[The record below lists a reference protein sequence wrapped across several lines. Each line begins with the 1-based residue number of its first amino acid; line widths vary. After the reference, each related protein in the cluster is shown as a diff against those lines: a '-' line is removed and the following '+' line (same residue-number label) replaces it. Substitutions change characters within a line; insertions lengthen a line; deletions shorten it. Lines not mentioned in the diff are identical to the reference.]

1 MTDRV
6 TAPGYPFGAMRD
18 LQESPARLADP
29 GIPPDPCY
37 PCKVPRN
44 AEVIR
49 QWSILKELEASRR
62 VTIDD
67 LAARTGVT
75 TRTIRRDLEALQTAG
90 FPLFDETHDGKKYWT
105 LEQKAFKRLD
115 DTGFTLAELSA
126 LYFSRTLVECLS
138 GTPFQRDV
146 SSAFDKLS
154 AALTPGMKQFLD
166 RMPLVMEAKA
176 EPGVQAT
183 EPRTKEVAQLVE
195 ATMQHRRVTM
205 RYHSFSSNREKTYV
219 FEPYRLLFG
228 QGGLYVIGMVPEYG
242 ELRTFA
248 VDRVEQVS
256 LTEERFEPLE
266 LPEDAFAHS
275 LGVNQ
280 GAPEQIEILF
290 GPKIAR
296 YVRGRVWHPSQRVN
310 EQPDGSLRLTLD
322 VVNDWAL
329 KSWILG
335 FGGLAKVTTPE
346 NLVAEIAAELRT
358 AAANYE
364 SDGSACGEL
373 DDATARRRDVNN

>member
-1 MTDRV
+1 M
-6 TAPGYPFGAMRD
+6 
-18 LQESPARLADP
+18 
-29 GIPPDPCY
+29 
-37 PCKVPRN
+37 PRN

-146 SSAFDKLS
+146 TSAFDKLA
-154 AALTPGMKQFLD
+154 AALTPGMRQFLD

-176 EPGVQAT
+176 EPGAQAT

-205 RYHSFSSNREKTYV
+205 RYHSFSSNREKTYL
-219 FEPYRLLFG
+219 FEPYRLVFG

-248 VDRVEQVS
+248 VDRVEQLS

-280 GAPEQIEILF
+280 GTPEKIDVLF
-290 GPKIAR
+290 APKIAR
-296 YVRGRVWHPSQRVN
+296 YIRERVWHPSQELVDR
-310 EQPDGSLRLTLD
+310 PDGSVQLTLH

-335 FGGLAKVTTPE
+335 FGGLAAVTAPASLITE
-346 NLVAEIAAELRT
+346 LAAELK
-358 AAANYE
+358 AA
-364 SDGSACGEL
+364 SDHY
-373 DDATARRRDVNN
+373 TNPT

>member
-1 MTDRV
+1 M
-6 TAPGYPFGAMRD
+6 
-18 LQESPARLADP
+18 
-29 GIPPDPCY
+29 
-37 PCKVPRN
+37 PRN

-62 VTIDD
+62 VTIDE
-67 LAARTGVT
+67 LAQRTGVT

-105 LEQKAFKRLD
+105 LEQRAFRRLA

-138 GTPFQRDV
+138 GTPFERDV
-146 SSAFDKLS
+146 RSAFDKLA

-166 RMPLVMEAKA
+166 RMPLVMQAKP
-176 EPGVQAT
+176 EPGAQAAA
-183 EPRTKEVAQLVE
+183 PRTAEVARLVE
-195 ATMQHRRVTM
+195 ATMQHRQVTM
-205 RYHSFSSNREKTYV
+205 RYHSFSSNREKTYTL
-219 FEPYRLLFG
+219 EPYRLLFG

-248 VDRVEQVS
+248 VDRIAQIS

-266 LPEDAFAHS
+266 LPDDAFAHS

-280 GAPEQIEILF
+280 GTPERIEIRF
-290 GPKIAR
+290 APKIAR
-296 YVRGRVWHPSQRVN
+296 YVRERVWHPSQMI
-310 EQPDGSLRLTLD
+310 EDEGDGALRLTLN

-335 FGGLAKVTTPE
+335 FGGLATV
-346 NLVAEIAAELRT
+346 VAPAALASEIVEELRT
-358 AAANYE
+358 AANNY
-364 SDGSACGEL
+364 S
-373 DDATARRRDVNN
+373 

>member
-1 MTDRV
+1 
-6 TAPGYPFGAMRD
+6 
-18 LQESPARLADP
+18 
-29 GIPPDPCY
+29 
-37 PCKVPRN
+37 VPRN

-67 LAARTGVT
+67 LALRTGVT

-90 FPLFDETHDGKKYWT
+90 FPLFDETHDGKKFWT
-105 LEQKAFKRLD
+105 LEQKAFKRLE
-115 DTGFTLAELSA
+115 DTAFTLAELSA

-138 GTPFQRDV
+138 GTPFERDV
-146 SSAFDKLS
+146 RSAFDKLS

-166 RMPLVMEAKA
+166 RMPLVMQAKA
-176 EPGVQAT
+176 EPGAQAAA
-183 EPRTKEVAQLVE
+183 PRTKEVAQLVE
-195 ATMQHRRVTM
+195 ATMQQRRVTM

-242 ELRTFA
+242 GLRTFA
-248 VDRVEQVS
+248 VDRVAQVS
-256 LTEERFEPLE
+256 VTEERFEPLE
-266 LPEDAFAHS
+266 LPDDAFAHS

-280 GAPEQIEILF
+280 GTPEKIEVLF
-290 GPKIAR
+290 ASKIAR
-296 YVRGRVWHPSQRVN
+296 YVRERVWHPSQELV
-310 EQPDGSLRLTLD
+310 ELPDGSLRLTLN

-346 NLVAEIAAELRT
+346 RLAAEIGAELRT
-358 AAANYE
+358 ATANYE

-373 DDATARRRDVNN
+373 DDATTRRRDANS

>member
-1 MTDRV
+1 M
-6 TAPGYPFGAMRD
+6 
-18 LQESPARLADP
+18 
-29 GIPPDPCY
+29 
-37 PCKVPRN
+37 PRN

-62 VTIDD
+62 VTIDE
-67 LAARTGVT
+67 LAARTAVT

-176 EPGVQAT
+176 EPGAQAT

-205 RYHSFSSNREKTYV
+205 RYHSFSSNREKTYL

-248 VDRVEQVS
+248 VDRVEQLS

-280 GAPEQIEILF
+280 GTPENIEVVF
-290 GPKIAR
+290 AAKIAR
-296 YVRGRVWHPSQRVN
+296 YVRERVWHPSQQLA
-310 EQPDGSLRLTLD
+310 EGPDGSLHLTLN

-335 FGGLAKVTTPE
+335 FGALAIVRTPAGLAA
-346 NLVAEIAAELRT
+346 NIATELK
-358 AAANYE
+358 AAA
-364 SDGSACGEL
+364 DGYAGQL
-373 DDATARRRDVNN
+373 

>member
-1 MTDRV
+1 M
-6 TAPGYPFGAMRD
+6 
-18 LQESPARLADP
+18 
-29 GIPPDPCY
+29 
-37 PCKVPRN
+37 PRN

-67 LAARTGVT
+67 LALRTGVT

-105 LEQKAFKRLD
+105 LEQRAFKRLD

-146 SSAFDKLS
+146 TSAFDKLS

-176 EPGVQAT
+176 EPGAQAT
-183 EPRTKEVAQLVE
+183 EPRTKELAQLVE

-219 FEPYRLLFG
+219 FEPYRLVFG

-242 ELRTFA
+242 ALRTFA
-248 VDRVEQVS
+248 VDRVEQLS

-280 GAPEQIEILF
+280 GAPEKIEVVF
-290 GPKIAR
+290 APKIAR
-296 YVRGRVWHPSQRVN
+296 YIRERVWHPSQEMVDR
-310 EQPDGSLRLTLD
+310 PDGSLHLTLN

-335 FGGLAKVTTPE
+335 FGALAVVALPPGLVSE
-346 NLVAEIAAELRT
+346 LAAELK
-358 AAANYE
+358 AAADRYP
-364 SDGSACGEL
+364 GQA
-373 DDATARRRDVNN
+373 

>member
-1 MTDRV
+1 M
-6 TAPGYPFGAMRD
+6 
-18 LQESPARLADP
+18 
-29 GIPPDPCY
+29 
-37 PCKVPRN
+37 PRN

-62 VTIDD
+62 ATIDD
-67 LAARTGVT
+67 LAARTGVS

-90 FPLFDETHDGKKYWT
+90 FPLFDETHDGRKFWT
-105 LEQKAFKRLD
+105 MEQKAFRRLD
-115 DTGFTLAELSA
+115 DTAFTLAELSA

-154 AALTPGMKQFLD
+154 GALTPGMKQFLD
-166 RMPLVMEAKA
+166 RMPLVMQAKPD
-176 EPGVQAT
+176 PGAQAA

-205 RYHSFSSNREKTYV
+205 RYHSFSSNREKTYL

-228 QGGLYVIGMVPEYG
+228 QGGLYVIGMVPEYK

-248 VDRVEQVS
+248 VDRIEQLS

-266 LPEDAFAHS
+266 LPDDAFANS

-280 GAPEQIEILF
+280 GTPERIEVVF
-290 GPKIAR
+290 APKIAR
-296 YVRGRVWHPSQRVN
+296 YVRERVWHPSQSIEGR
-310 EQPDGSLRLTLD
+310 EDGSIRVTLN
-322 VVNDWAL
+322 VVTDWAL

-335 FGGLAKVTTPE
+335 FGGLATVLSPAS
-346 NLVAEIAAELRT
+346 LVGEITAEIAG
-358 AAANYE
+358 AARNYQ
-364 SDGSACGEL
+364 D
-373 DDATARRRDVNN
+373 